1 MEDLDFNNIDDSLS
15 FNLFGDDDNDD
26 EQKEKVSLDD
36 TNDDEQENTENLVD
50 IDPESLFDDD
60 SESVGEEDKQDMKN
74 PTVPEETGNS
84 SADFYSS
91 IASALKNDG
100 VLEYLDDDSLSAI
113 TDADT
118 FKEALESEI
127 KNRFDSRQQ
136 ELLDAMGYGADVQEL
151 SYIQNT
157 IDYLGKIDP
166 ESLKDDSNEQITQLR
181 RDLIASYYQNLGM
194 NEDQVNRE
202 VKKSFDAG
210 TDIEDA
216 QNALVTQKQFYQQ
229 LYDNKINAA
238 KLAEEKRQAELQ
250 LHQKKVVDNIMA
262 TEEPFTG
269 IKLDKRVRSKIVSN
283 VYDPSVLGQD
293 GHYYSK
299 LQMYQ
304 MENPE
309 DFLQK
314 VGTIFTITDGFKNF
328 DKLVGKAVAAKNNE
342 NIRDLEN
349 KLKNQKNYGTSFRYV
364 SKGRGEQQKP
374 NSRYTLNI

>member
-60 SESVGEEDKQDMKN
+60 SESVGEEDKQDTKN

-229 LYDNKINAA
+229 LYDNKINTA

-250 LHQKKVVDNIMA
+250 LHQKKVVDNIMT

>member
-15 FNLFGDDDNDD
+15 FNLFNNENDTDQKDD
-26 EQKEKVSLDD
+26 EVIENNVEN
-36 TNDDEQENTENLVD
+36 NDTENQVD
-50 IDPESLFDDD
+50 INPDELFEDDD
-60 SESVGEEDKQDMKN
+60 SESVGVEDKQDLKN
-74 PTVPEETGNS
+74 PPVSEDTGNS

-100 VLEYLDDDSLSAI
+100 VLEYLDDDGITSI

-118 FKEALESEI
+118 FKEAIETEI
-127 KNRFDSRQQ
+127 RNRFDSKQQ

-151 SYIQNT
+151 GRLQQT
-157 IDYLGKIDP
+157 IDYLNQLDP
-166 ESLKDDSNEQITQLR
+166 ESLRNDSDDETTRLR
-181 RDLIASYYQNLGM
+181 QDLIASYYSNLGM
-194 NEDQVNRE
+194 SQEQVARE

-216 QNALVTQKQFYQQ
+216 QNALLTQRQFYQQ

-238 KLAEEKRQAELQ
+238 KLDEERRQAERQ
-250 LHQKKVVDNIMA
+250 MYQKKLIDTIMD

-269 IKLDKRVRSKIVSN
+269 VKIDKRVRGRIVSN
-283 VYDPSVLGQD
+283 VCDPSVLGTD
-293 GHYYSK
+293 GHYYSR

-304 MENPE
+304 KENPE

-314 VGTIFTITDGFKNF
+314 VGTIFTLTDGFKNF
-328 DKLVGKAVAAKNNE
+328 DKLVGKVVTAKNNE

-349 KLKNQKNYGTSFRYV
+349 KLKNQTNYGNSFRYV

>member
-26 EQKEKVSLDD
+26 EQKETVSLDD
-36 TNDDEQENTENLVD
+36 TNNDEQENTENLVD
-50 IDPESLFDDD
+50 IDPENLFDDD
-60 SESVGEEDKQDMKN
+60 SESVGEEDKQDTKN

-151 SYIQNT
+151 NYIQTT
-157 IDYLGKIDP
+157 IDYLDKIDP

-299 LQMYQ
+299 LQIYQ

-328 DKLVGKAVAAKNNE
+328 DKLVGKAVATKNNE

>member
-1 MEDLDFNNIDDSLS
+1 
-15 FNLFGDDDNDD
+15 
-26 EQKEKVSLDD
+26 
-36 TNDDEQENTENLVD
+36 
-50 IDPESLFDDD
+50 
-60 SESVGEEDKQDMKN
+60 
-74 PTVPEETGNS
+74 
-84 SADFYSS
+84 
-91 IASALKNDG
+91 
-100 VLEYLDDDSLSAI
+100 
-113 TDADT
+113 
-118 FKEALESEI
+118 
-127 KNRFDSRQQ
+127 
-136 ELLDAMGYGADVQEL
+136 
-151 SYIQNT
+151 
-157 IDYLGKIDP
+157 
-166 ESLKDDSNEQITQLR
+166 
-181 RDLIASYYQNLGM
+181 M

>member
-15 FNLFGDDDNDD
+15 FNFFGNEDD
-26 EQKEKVSLDD
+26 EQKDDVSVEET
-36 TNDDEQENTENLVD
+36 TNDNDNENTENITD

-60 SESVGEEDKQDMKN
+60 SESVGDEDKQDTKN

-127 KNRFDSRQQ
+127 KNRFDSKQQ
-136 ELLDAMGYGADVQEL
+136 ELLDAMGYGADVREL
-151 SYIQNT
+151 NYIQNT
-157 IDYLGKIDP
+157 IDYLSKIDP
-166 ESLKDDSNEQITQLR
+166 ESLKDDSDEQVTQLR
-181 RDLIASYYQNLGM
+181 KDLIASYYQNLGM

-216 QNALVTQKQFYQQ
+216 QNALMTQKQFYQQ

-238 KLAEEKRQAELQ
+238 KLEEEKRQAEIQ
-250 LHQKKVVDNIMA
+250 LHQKKVIDTIME
-262 TEEPFTG
+262 TEEPFVG
-269 IKLDKRVRSKIVSN
+269 VKLDKRIRSKIVSN

-304 MENPE
+304 KENPE

-328 DKLVGKAVAAKNNE
+328 DKLVGKAVATKNNE

>member
-15 FNLFGDDDNDD
+15 FNFFGNEDD
-26 EQKEKVSLDD
+26 EQKDDVSVEETDNN
-36 TNDDEQENTENLVD
+36 NDNDNTENTVD

-60 SESVGEEDKQDMKN
+60 SESVGEEDKQDTKN
-74 PTVPEETGNS
+74 PEVQEEPGNS

-100 VLEYLDDDSLSAI
+100 VLEYLDDDSVASI

-118 FKEALESEI
+118 FKSAIETEI
-127 KNRFDSRQQ
+127 KSRFDSKQQ

-151 SYIQNT
+151 NYIQNT
-157 IDYLGKIDP
+157 IDYLNKIDP

-181 RDLIASYYQNLGM
+181 KDLIASYYQNLGM

-216 QNALVTQKQFYQQ
+216 QNALITQKQFYQQ
-229 LYDNKINAA
+229 LYDNKINTA
-238 KLAEEKRQAELQ
+238 KLEEEKRQAEMQ
-250 LHQKKVVDNIMA
+250 LHQKKVIDTIME
-262 TEEPFTG
+262 TEEPFSG
-269 IKLDKRVRSKIVSN
+269 IKLDKRVRGKIVSN
-283 VYDPSVLGQD
+283 VYDPSVLGKD

-328 DKLVGKAVAAKNNE
+328 DKLVGKVVNTKNNE

>member
-100 VLEYLDDDSLSAI
+100 VLEYLDDDGLSAI

-127 KNRFDSRQQ
+127 KNRFDSRAQ

-216 QNALVTQKQFYQQ
+216 QNALITQKQFYQQ

-250 LHQKKVVDNIMA
+250 LHQKKVVDNIMT

-328 DKLVGKAVAAKNNE
+328 DKLVGKAVTAKNNE